1 MEVFLEGGLCTAV
14 NLPLSDSAPS
24 LRAVECT
31 LGEML
36 PDSPLC
42 GPDVQRKTRLGIFKG
57 M

>member
-1 MEVFLEGGLCTAV
+1 MEVLLEGRLCTAV
-14 NLPLSDSAPS
+14 NVPLS

-36 PDSPLC
+36 PDGPLC

>member
-42 GPDVQRKTRLGIFKG
+42 GPDVQRKTHLGIFKG